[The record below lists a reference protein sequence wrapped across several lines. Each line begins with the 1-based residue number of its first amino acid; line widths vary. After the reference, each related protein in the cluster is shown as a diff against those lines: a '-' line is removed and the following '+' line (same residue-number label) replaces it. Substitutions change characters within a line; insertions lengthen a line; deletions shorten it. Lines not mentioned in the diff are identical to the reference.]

1 MEHWMDD
8 VDVETVLAGW
18 PKEKA
23 ELYVMNL
30 VAQLLEQ
37 NFINMDSTH
46 RKLLSDIEKIQDYIF
61 SLARAELREYG
72 GGNPI
77 EALRR
82 TTPQI
87 SESEWE
93 TFRSLGKKKL

>member
-46 RKLLSDIEKIQDYIF
+46 RKLLSDIEKIQDYI
-61 SLARAELREYG
+61 
-72 GGNPI
+72 NMN
-77 EALRR
+77 ALLI
-82 TTPQI
+82 PNKVQ
-87 SESEWE
+87 
-93 TFRSLGKKKL
+93 KLM